1 MDLDLNNDIIIISD
15 DDTNSDSDTDSEN
28 YSLSLYYFLNE
39 DLELYDGMLNN
50 ITIDNDNFL
59 DSDKEDKKYY
69 LGICSYY
76 KERILMDSVILS
88 KNFLKY
94 DIKFIEYYL
103 RINRSLPHSI
113 FTSNNNY
120 INIMKLDI
128 DEENGYYNVIIKTF
142 WIRIIQRTWK
152 NVFKKRQEILIKRKN
167 IKNLYYRETRGKHSD
182 GLNILPSLYG
192 MLKITS

>member
-15 DDTNSDSDTDSEN
+15 DDTNSDTDSEN
-28 YSLSLYYFLNE
+28 NSVSSYYFLNE
-39 DLELYDGMLNN
+39 DLYDEMFDN

-113 FTSNNNY
+113 FTSNNKY

-128 DEENGYYNVIIKTF
+128 DEENGYYNIIIKTY

-152 NVFKKRQEILIKRKN
+152 NVFKKRQEILMKRKN
-167 IKNLYYRETRGKHSD
+167 INNLKYRETRGKHSD

-192 MLKITS
+192 MLKFTSYK

>member
-1 MDLDLNNDIIIISD
+1 MDLVLDNDIIVISD
-15 DDTNSDSDTDSEN
+15 DESDSEN
-28 YSLSLYYFLNE
+28 DSVSSYDLVNE
-39 DLELYDGMLNN
+39 ILYDEMFDN

-94 DIKFIEYYL
+94 DIRFIEYYL
-103 RINRSLPHSI
+103 RMNRSLPNSI
-113 FTSNNNY
+113 FTSNNKY
-120 INIMKLDI
+120 INIMKLEI
-128 DEENGYYNVIIKTF
+128 DEENGYYNIIIKTY

-152 NVFKKRQEILIKRKN
+152 NVFKKRQEILMKRKN
-167 IKNLYYRETRGKHSD
+167 INNLKYRETRGKHSD

-192 MLKITS
+192 MLKL